1 MCLIIQSVMSLKRTV
16 LNLQVSNGEIISS
29 FIKKLPS
36 IDTIKEEAK
45 AALLAVDI
53 PIYYGAL

>member
-1 MCLIIQSVMSLKRTV
+1 MSLKRTV